1 MEGVGVTQWIT
12 EFILFFKD
20 LSYAG
25 VVIALSFEFV
35 PAELVLP
42 LAGYWVYLG
51 DMNLYLTILAG
62 TVGGTFGPLTLY
74 ALGRFGG
81 RPLVEK
87 YGKYFLIRTHH
98 LEASD
103 RFFEKY
109 GSGVAFYG
117 RFVPGVRTLISI
129 PCGVTKMNVFKF
141 SLYTFLAMLPITSLY
156 VYLGFKLGAQWEHV
170 DEIIKPYILPAAAIF
185 IIGFGLYVLI
195 KRFRKG
201 RVSQ

>member
-1 MEGVGVTQWIT
+1 MTQWIT

-25 VVIALSFEFV
+25 VIIALSFEFV

-51 DMNLYLTILAG
+51 DMNLILTIIAG
-62 TVGGTFGPLTLY
+62 TIGGTLGPLTLY

-81 RPLVEK
+81 RPLLEK
-87 YGKYFLIRTHH
+87 YGKYFFIRPHH

-103 RFFEKY
+103 HFFEKY

-117 RFVPGVRTLISI
+117 RFVPGIRTLISI

-141 SLYTFLAMLPITSLY
+141 SAFTFFAMLPITTLY
-156 VYLGFKLGAQWEHV
+156 VYLGYKLGSQWENV
-170 DEIIKPYILPAAAIF
+170 DEIVKPYIMPAALIF
-185 IIGFGLYVLI
+185 IIGFGMYVLI
-195 KRFRKG
+195 KHYRK
-201 RVSQ
+201 REV

>member
-1 MEGVGVTQWIT
+1 MTQWIT

-25 VVIALSFEFV
+25 VIIALSFEFV

-51 DMNLYLTILAG
+51 DMNLILTIIAG
-62 TVGGTFGPLTLY
+62 TIGGTLGPLTLY

-81 RPLVEK
+81 RPLLEK
-87 YGKYFLIRTHH
+87 YGKYFFIRPHH

-103 RFFEKY
+103 HFFEKY

-117 RFVPGVRTLISI
+117 RFVPGIRTLISI

-141 SLYTFLAMLPITSLY
+141 SAFTFFAMLPITSLY
-156 VYLGFKLGAQWEHV
+156 VYLGYKLGSQWENV
-170 DEIIKPYILPAAAIF
+170 DEIVKPYIVPAALIF
-185 IIGFGLYVLI
+185 MMGFGIYVLI
-195 KRFRKG
+195 KHFRKKG
-201 RVSQ
+201 I

>member
-1 MEGVGVTQWIT
+1 MTQWIT

-51 DMNLYLTILAG
+51 DMNLILTIIAG

-109 GSGVAFYG
+109 GSGVAFDWALRARG
-117 RFVPGVRTLISI
+117 KNFD
-129 PCGVTKMNVFKF
+129 
-141 SLYTFLAMLPITSLY
+141 LYTLRCYQNECFQIQS
-156 VYLGFKLGAQWEHV
+156 VYLPSYAAH
-170 DEIIKPYILPAAAIF
+170 YIALCIPR
-185 IIGFGLYVLI
+185 L
-195 KRFRKG
+195 
-201 RVSQ
+201 

>member
-1 MEGVGVTQWIT
+1 VTQWIT

-25 VVIALSFEFV
+25 VIIALSFEFV

-51 DMNLYLTILAG
+51 DMNLILTIIAG
-62 TVGGTFGPLTLY
+62 TIGGTLGPLTLY

-81 RPLVEK
+81 RPLLEK
-87 YGKYFLIRTHH
+87 YGKYFFIRPHH

-103 RFFEKY
+103 HFFEKY

-117 RFVPGVRTLISI
+117 RFVPGIRTLISI

-141 SLYTFLAMLPITSLY
+141 SAFTFFAMLPITSLY
-156 VYLGFKLGAQWEHV
+156 VYLGYKLGSQWENV
-170 DEIIKPYILPAAAIF
+170 DEIVKPYIVPAALIF
-185 IIGFGLYVLI
+185 MMGFGIYVLI
-195 KRFRKG
+195 KHFRKKG
-201 RVSQ
+201 I